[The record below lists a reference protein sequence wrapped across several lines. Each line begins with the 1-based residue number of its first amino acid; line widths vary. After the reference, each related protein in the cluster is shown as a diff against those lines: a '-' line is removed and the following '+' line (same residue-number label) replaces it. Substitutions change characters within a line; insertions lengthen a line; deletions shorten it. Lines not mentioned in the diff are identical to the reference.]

1 MQSLESLAAKAQDG
15 DQECLAQLSKQV
27 REPLRVF
34 LISRL
39 GSDADA
45 DDVAQETLLR
55 AFEHLESYDPNRPFK
70 TWIFTIGKRLA
81 INHVRSAQAR
91 RARDGLP
98 IEEEG
103 EPPVDPNLGIW
114 TRAKEVLSEEAYR
127 AIWMRYIQED
137 SVKEVANALG
147 RTQVSTKVLLFRAR
161 KKLMRDLDL

>member
-15 DQECLAQLSKQV
+15 DQECLAQLSRQV

-70 TWIFTIGKRLA
+70 TWLFTIGKRLA

-91 RARDGLP
+91 QVRDQRPAEPQRAH
-98 IEEEG
+98 
-103 EPPVDPNLGIW
+103 PVDPHLGLW
-114 TRAKEVLSEEAYR
+114 DRAKEILSDEAYR
-127 AIWMRYIQED
+127 AIWMRYARED
-137 SVKEVANALG
+137 SVKEVATALG

-161 KKLMRDLDL
+161 KQLMRELSL